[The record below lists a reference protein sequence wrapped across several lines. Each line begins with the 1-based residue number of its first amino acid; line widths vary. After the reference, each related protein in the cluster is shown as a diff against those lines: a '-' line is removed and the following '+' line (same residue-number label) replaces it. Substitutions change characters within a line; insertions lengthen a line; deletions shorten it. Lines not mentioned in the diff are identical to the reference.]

1 MVKISFQPI
10 TGQKAEKEEGDGD
23 KTQIFIPH
31 PHVSFAFCV
40 HHPKCA
46 DNSGSSNQKPEKERS
61 TMINH

>member
-40 HHPKCA
+40 HHPKCHGKQRFKVTKSRKRK
-46 DNSGSSNQKPEKERS
+46 DHPS
-61 TMINH
+61 